1 MKKTSKFLVAV
12 LSVAAVVASC
22 QKPEFEE
29 KVEMPKEEVQF
40 AAVTEAGVATK
51 MTLGTDLK
59 PEWQKSDQLAIYD
72 GTDVNQFVVEE
83 ATGGYAVFKGNVTA
97 GADRF
102 WALFPYAEAMTYDE
116 SVGFNATIPA
126 EQTVASGDSV
136 STTALMAMAYAERS
150 SEGSV
155 QFAFKNVCG
164 LIQVTIP
171 ESGKIS
177 SVVISSNGEEKF
189 AGTGTVKL
197 QDGLP
202 VFTPADGAVG
212 SVTLRPEGDTFEAG
226 NYYAAVAPVKFAT
239 GFSIS
244 LVRTDGATGT
254 KSTDKV
260 MEVVRNGGTNLK
272 DVVAVSDWSIKIF
285 TKEQLFAWG
294 ANWGKNDHVTLM
306 ADIDM
311 ENELWTPVGDFKG
324 VFDGNDHK
332 LYNFHVSRDG
342 YCGLFTSLKGGVVKN
357 LIIGSKDGETYDG
370 ASLVEYAHESSTS
383 WSHIGS
389 VAGFIDV
396 GGMIEN
402 VRNFATV
409 SIKDQNNPKCCFG
422 GLVGSGNGVH
432 TIRNCENHGAIVHNA
447 ATGQTTDASN
457 HQCGGIIGKTDGK
470 ITIEGCKNYGT
481 ITIAGDKV
489 DNVGGIIGNP
499 NGGSKANLSD
509 SITRCYNYGTINITK
524 TTSSVSPMAVGGIV
538 GKLTGATVDDCHN
551 LGTINSVCD
560 VLTGMGGVV
569 GIHKLEYESIVSNCS
584 NGDSKDKTKG
594 LMTFNPSE
602 GTNQMVIGGILGY
615 SEDCQ
620 GKLTVDGCTNYAP
633 ISTSYAQMRNIGGVV
648 GAIGNVTTQNGEIS
662 TIELLIDGCHNYGE
676 VTIGGAGSFTD
687 WQRHIGG
694 IAGALYGSEAGVT
707 VSGCTNHAAVST
719 TATGGGEHRMAGIVG
734 HTRYGNIT
742 ISECTNDGEIMATGS
757 ATNPRLAGIVSV
769 TNAATSLNVT
779 KCYNKKTIT
788 AASSVGT
795 LYASGVAAYLLG
807 PATIS
812 ECYNQGEVKVIDAG
826 GESKIG
832 GIAGQAENVTIENS
846 YNENKVSFSANKQP
860 RMGGIVGN
868 ITKDVTIS
876 GCHNQNGGVIECLQ
890 VGGTACVGGVAG
902 RIGGSKDNKYSQNI
916 IIEDSSNSG
925 AITVKSTNNS
935 LLVGGI
941 VAVVEHGN
949 ATDTQNSIEGCFNAG
964 GITASSTATANSL
977 YVRVGGIV
985 GQCSNI
991 TNTIISDCENREGG
1005 VVAITS
1011 TTTPAGT
1018 HAAGIVGYT
1027 RACVG
1032 LSNNTNRARISA
1044 NGSKSNVF
1052 VGGVWAYDDT
1062 MDAAHTAKTITGNVN
1077 YGEVSGICGSGKE
1090 LGVGGLFGIVRK
1102 VAVANLKSDN
1112 ANYGNVTC
1120 AGGALA
1126 GRSDIATWS
1135 AKVGKS
1141 VSVNGVAWNSA
1152 WAEGADTED
1161 ETKWLCPN
1169 ATNAPTATYVD
1180 APAN

>member
-51 MTLGTDLK
+51 MTLGTELK

-72 GTDVNQFVVEE
+72 GTEVNQFVVAE
-83 ATGGYAVFKGNVTA
+83 ATGSYAVFNGKVTS
-97 GADRF
+97 GSDKF
-102 WALFPYAEAMTYDE
+102 WAIFPYEEAMTYDA
-116 SVGFNATIPA
+116 SVGFKATIPA

-260 MEVVRNGGTNLK
+260 MEVVRSGGTNLK
-272 DVVAVSDWSIKIF
+272 DVVAVSDWSMKIY
-285 TKEQLFAWG
+285 TKEQLFAWA

-311 ENELWTPVGDFKG
+311 ENELWTPVGDFQG

-389 VAGFIDV
+389 VAGFIEA

-422 GLVGSGNGVH
+422 GLVGSGNGEH

-447 ATGQTTDASN
+447 ATGQTTGASN

-499 NGGSKANLSD
+499 NGASKANLSD
-509 SITRCYNYGTINITK
+509 SITGCYNYGTINITK

-569 GIHKLEYESIVSNCS
+569 GMHKLEYESIVSNCS

-648 GAIGNVTTQNGEIS
+648 GAIGNITTKDGEIS

-676 VTIGGAGSFTD
+676 VTIGGAGSFTA

-757 ATNPRLAGIVSV
+757 ATNPRPAGIVSV

-812 ECYNQGEVKVIDAG
+812 ECYNQGEVIVTNAG
-826 GESKIG
+826 SDSNVG
-832 GIAGQAENVTIENS
+832 GIAGQAKNATIQKC
-846 YNENKVSFSANKQP
+846 YNQKKISFSASK
-860 RMGGIVGN
+860 RTRIGGIVGN
-868 ITKDVTIS
+868 VQTGVTID
-876 GCHNQNGGVIECLQ
+876 GCHNDTDGVVECTKA
-890 VGGTACVGGVAG
+890 GATICVGGLAG
-902 RIGGSKDNKYSQNI
+902 RVEGQGVIVQNSTQSCAVDAKVANQSQYVGGLVGLFEGGNATGKQNELNACTNEGPVTITHGSTKDKYARAGGIAGGILTASNVKVHACENTSKGSVSLTSTNATTCHLGGILGYTHPGV
-916 IIEDSSNSG
+916 ECSSNENHAKVSG
-925 AITVKSTNNS
+925 TNVGN
-935 LLVGGI
+935 LYVGGI
-941 VAVVEHGN
+941 
-949 ATDTQNSIEGCFNAG
+949 
-964 GITASSTATANSL
+964 
-977 YVRVGGIV
+977 
-985 GQCSNI
+985 
-991 TNTIISDCENREGG
+991 
-1005 VVAITS
+1005 
-1011 TTTPAGT
+1011 
-1018 HAAGIVGYT
+1018 
-1027 RACVG
+1027 
-1032 LSNNTNRARISA
+1032 
-1044 NGSKSNVF
+1044 
-1052 VGGVWAYDDT
+1052 WAYDDVLS
-1062 MDAAHTAKTITGNVN
+1062 DGYTAQDVKANLNFGEV
-1077 YGEVSGICGSGKE
+1077 YGEVSGAGKV
-1090 LGVGGLFGIVRK
+1090 LYAGGLFAIVRK
-1102 VAVANLKSDN
+1102 VAAGRIDNDN

-1126 GRSDIATWS
+1126 GKSDIATWS

-1169 ATNAPTATYVD
+1169 ATNALTATYVD